1 MPEELEEIES
11 SNIETISSRLR
22 NKVIADIVNFLWVI
36 TCLRR
41 NLVIITVEETKGI
54 VKNPAAVI
62 YTSSSNG
69 VISRSVSFD
78 KGTSAKSI
86 LQCIE
91 EEMEK
96 KIREEG
102 GSETKAFTKVELNLE
117 KEILVIK
124 GLK

>member
-96 KIREEG
+96 R
-102 GSETKAFTKVELNLE
+102 
-117 KEILVIK
+117 
-124 GLK
+124 

>member
-91 EEMEK
+91 EEIEK

-102 GSETKAFTKVELNLE
+102 GSETKAFTKVDLNLE